1 MAVNLDIAPLDL
13 VEPERFAR
21 NGYPHGVWTRL
32 RAEAPV
38 VYLEPPGHPAFWAV
52 TKHADIVEAATQPQ
66 IFSNS
71 KGITFDLD
79 LTGIE
84 MTIEML
90 VFLDPPRHGPMRKA
104 ANRKFVKSAVKARLE
119 EIERIATEI
128 VDRAS
133 TNGEV
138 AAGDFVDNFAG
149 PFPMAVISWMLGM
162 PEADWQRAFDWTN
175 EIIGKDD
182 PEYRRPGESPEETL
196 NRAQREIRHYI
207 KGMIED
213 RRAHPRDD
221 LVTELIQSEVDGVPL
236 TKPQL
241 VAYCELLIEA
251 GNQTTRDAIAGG
263 MEVFCEHPEQWER
276 LRADP
281 ELLTG
286 ATEEI
291 LRWVS
296 PLSHFLRTATED
308 YELHGQK
315 IRAGDK
321 VALYWA
327 SANRDEE
334 VYEDPFEFRIDR
346 PTRQNLV
353 FGFGPHLCLGSHVA
367 RAELD
372 IMFGLLARRL
382 EWFEQAGPVERL
394 NSAINGA
401 IKHLPLRYRLR

>member
-1 MAVNLDIAPLDL
+1 MAVNLDIDPLDL

-21 NGYPHGVWTRL
+21 NGYPHDVWTRL

-52 TKHADIVEAATQPQ
+52 TKHADIVEVATQPK

-84 MTIEML
+84 MTIDML

-128 VDRAS
+128 VDRGS
-133 TNGEV
+133 TNGEI
-138 AAGDFVDNFAG
+138 AEGDFVDNFAG

-263 MEVFCEHPEQWER
+263 MEVFCEHPDQWER

-281 ELLTG
+281 ELLTR

-296 PLSHFLRTATED
+296 PISHFLRTATED

-372 IMFGLLARRL
+372 IIFGLLARRL

-401 IKHLPLRYRLR
+401 IKHLPLRYRLS